1 MQMPPDNAGFA
12 ERQKIYE
19 GMWAEVEREAQA
31 ARALINAIID
41 DTSTESDNAKLGR
54 IDDRI
59 EHVSGDLRRYLD
71 DEYKRLLPLL
81 ECQEFR
87 GSRSQPDA
95 VRRAAR
101 RVQPQDR

>member
-1 MQMPPDNAGFA
+1 MPALPK
-12 ERQKIYE
+12 RQKIYE
-19 GMWAEVEREAQA
+19 GMWAEIEQEAQA

-59 EHVSGDLRRYLD
+59 EHVSSDLRRYLD

-81 ECQEFR
+81 ECREFR
-87 GSRSQPDA
+87 GSQSQPDA
-95 VRRAAR
+95 VRHASR